1 MIYNL
6 KDMKTKEE
14 IKKMKKH
21 EMEAYIIELQKVV
34 IAQGKRLK
42 NYNEAVEKV
51 LLAVE
56 ECVKLNKE

>member
-14 IKKMKKH
+14 IKKMKKP

>member
-1 MIYNL
+1 
-6 KDMKTKEE
+6 MKTKEE
-14 IKKMKKH
+14 IKKMKKP
-21 EMEAYIIELQKVV
+21 EMEAYIIELQKVI

-56 ECVKLNKE
+56 ECVKPNNE